1 MERALHIKF
10 PGEISRAEEEAGFV
24 SDILFVCVASNTV
37 YVQISNLYVLILY
50 IPAGPRGQT

>member
-10 PGEISRAEEEAGFV
+10 PGEISRAEEAGFV